1 MPIVRSCAGLG
12 LSAQLWGPLG
22 RQCALSGNQTQ
33 QVEYLSRDLSRT
45 GFKKL
50 KLGATL
56 RR

>member
-12 LSAQLWGPLG
+12 LSAQVWGPLG
-22 RQCALSGNQTQ
+22 HECALSGKQTRK
-33 QVEYLSRDLSRT
+33 VEYLSRDLSRT

-50 KLGATL
+50 SLGATQ